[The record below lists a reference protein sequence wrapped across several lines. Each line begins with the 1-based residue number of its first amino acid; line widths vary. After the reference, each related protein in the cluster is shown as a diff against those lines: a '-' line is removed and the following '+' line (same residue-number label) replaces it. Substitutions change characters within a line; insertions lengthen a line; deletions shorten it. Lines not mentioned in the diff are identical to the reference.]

1 MVEPETFLLTDDLRE
16 RSLILLQAL
25 GRLDLQI
32 LLLRLYVDLNLA
44 FVAIL
49 HSLFSQYFAG
59 PIVPEALRL
68 QLLALEVEKP
78 KRILLPRLG
87 RYMQSKSHIHY
98 RQVTSQLVSQ

>member
-16 RSLILLQAL
+16 RSLVLLQAL

-32 LLLRLYVDLNLA
+32 LLLRLYVDLNIAL
-44 FVAIL
+44 VTIL
-49 HSLFSQYFAG
+49 HSLFSQNFAS

-78 KRILLPRLG
+78 KRILLPRLS

-98 RQVTSQLVSQ
+98 RQVTSQLVSY